1 MPALDQPQTVQQV
14 PGVPAATAQEEL
26 GAAPAQDPALAQPL
40 PPLATFDATPP
51 AEIADEGSD
60 GNAEQIRYAVTV
72 KGLQAKHAAYQLGA
86 LSTLADGDRT
96 EAHRTT
102 VRGPRSDDVA

>member
-26 GAAPAQDPALAQPL
+26 GAAPAQDPELAQPL

-51 AEIADEGSD
+51 AENADEGSD
-60 GNAEQIRYAVTV
+60 GKAGQIRDDVPG
-72 KGLQAKHAAYQLGA
+72 KGREEIDGEDQFSA
-86 LSTLADGDRT
+86 LSAVEDGDGT
-96 EAHRTT
+96 
-102 VRGPRSDDVA
+102 RGDTKEGRGWRR

>member
-26 GAAPAQDPALAQPL
+26 GAAPAQDPELAQPL

-60 GNAEQIRYAVTV
+60 GKAVQIRYDVPV
-72 KGLQAKHAAYQLGA
+72 KGLDEIDAEDPFRA
-86 LSTLADGDRT
+86 LSEIGRASWRERVCQYG
-96 EAHRTT
+96 
-102 VRGPRSDDVA
+102 